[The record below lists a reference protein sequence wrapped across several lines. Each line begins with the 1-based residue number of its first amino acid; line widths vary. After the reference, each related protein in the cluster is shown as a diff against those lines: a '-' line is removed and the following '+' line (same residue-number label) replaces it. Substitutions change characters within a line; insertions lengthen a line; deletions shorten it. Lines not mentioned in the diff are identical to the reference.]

1 MSCSSAELGLA
12 AAAAGLPGAATA
24 GFGAAAPAP
33 ASVKT
38 MCTGSFWPTTFSMML
53 CTQARLSSHWLFGTF
68 WFGWNANVTPDAF
81 ASMLKACAT
90 TRL

>member
-1 MSCSSAELGLA
+1 VPNAGAAVADAGGA
-12 AAAAGLPGAATA
+12 AAAAA
-24 GFGAAAPAP
+24 

-38 MCTGSFWPTTFSMML
+38 MLTGSFWPVTFSTMPW
-53 CTQARLSSHWLFGTF
+53 TQMRLSSHWDLGTF
-68 WFGWNANVTPDAF
+68 WFGWNANVTPAAL

>member
-1 MSCSSAELGLA
+1 MSCSSAEFGCA
-12 AAAAGLPGAATA
+12 SVAAGLLEPTAT
-24 GFGAAAPAP
+24 GFGAATAP

-38 MCTGSFWPTTFSMML
+38 MCTGSFWPATFSTMP

-68 WFGWNANVTPDAF
+68 WFGWNANVTPDAL
-81 ASMLKACAT
+81 ASMLNACAT